1 MKNIFILFIFT
12 LTCQAQNIQP
22 YFQNTGFGKES
33 DVYYKDLDNDFTPYV
48 GTWKYTNG
56 TTSLTI
62 VLQKRQMVN
71 ITIGSTTFFRDYL
84 VGEYSYIEN
93 GVEKINTLP
102 SLTSN
107 FTDMFNYNLTSSGIV
122 TNKVFPKC
130 NDCSPN
136 QRRISMFFNE
146 PSRREIVGLT
156 GGLMLKQVTENGVV
170 KIKAII
176 YARSPS
182 LGFTVDD
189 IPTSINS
196 YTVPFGEYLLVKQ

>member
-1 MKNIFILFIFT
+1 MLGLGCN
-12 LTCQAQNIQP
+12 AQSRVYPIQG
-22 YFQNTGFGKES
+22 NGARSEEGA
-33 DVYYKDLDNDFTPYV
+33 YYKDLDNDFTPYI

-102 SLTSN
+102 SLISN

-130 NDCSPN
+130 SDCSPN

-189 IPTSINS
+189 TPTSINS